1 MERPKIGIVG
11 LGNIAQKAYLPIL
24 TKETDWE
31 LVGAFS
37 LTRSKARRICR
48 EYRIRN
54 FSSLPELIRDCH
66 AIFVHTSTDT
76 HDHIVS
82 ECLQRGVDVYVD
94 KPLASTV
101 EKGWRLVELSEKT
114 GRKLMVG
121 FNRRF
126 APLYQ
131 EIKDGLH
138 PPVLIRLDKH
148 RIRSSR
154 HPFGFTLL
162 DDYIHLI
169 DTAIWLA
176 ETDSFTLHGEVKVK
190 EDGSLLF
197 ANHIFSLS
205 NDSSIHTAMHREAG
219 TNMERLE
226 AITGGKTRR
235 VLHLETMEM
244 ERDGEKFIRPPGA
257 WEPVLKRRGFV
268 DAVQHFVDSL
278 KGDTPP
284 SVNGREGIRAQ
295 EMIEEIIQGVQE
307 K

>member
-1 MERPKIGIVG
+1 MERPKVGIIG
-11 LGNIAQKAYLPIL
+11 LGNIAQKAYLPVL

-37 LTRSKARRICR
+37 PNRSKAQRICR
-48 EYRIRN
+48 EYRIRDYT
-54 FSSLPELIRDCH
+54 SLPDLLRDCH
-66 AIFVHTSTDT
+66 AVFVHTSTDS
-76 HDHIVS
+76 HDQVVS
-82 ECLQRGVDVYVD
+82 DSLKKGVDVYVD

-101 EKGWRLVELSEKT
+101 EKSQRLVELSEKT

-131 EIKDGLH
+131 KIKAGLH
-138 PPVLIRLDKH
+138 PPALIRLDKH
-148 RIRSSR
+148 RIRSSA
-154 HPFGFTLL
+154 HLFDFTLL

-176 ETDSFTLHGEVKVK
+176 GPASFTLHGEVKMK

-226 AITGGKTRR
+226 AITDGKTRR
-235 VLHLETMEM
+235 VLHLETLEV
-244 ERDGEKFIRPPGA
+244 EQDGEKIIHTPGA
-257 WEPVLKRRGFV
+257 WEQVLKRRGFV

-278 KGDTPP
+278 RGDTPP
-284 SVNGREGIRAQ
+284 FVDGREGIRAQ
-295 EMIEEIIQGVQE
+295 ELIEEIIQEIRKG
-307 K
+307 